1 MSVYNTVTIT
11 RPKRAGHNLS
21 HNVRTDARIGELF
34 LISRPIECV
43 PGDTMKLG
51 NISEVQLAPMVSP
64 SKGQLDYETF
74 CFFVS
79 NDMLK
84 ASSDSD
90 TFTNILSSMLDES
103 PKALPLSVSSTP
115 VELRSYAEQMGIP
128 AGFVAAGKNL
138 LLYPLRSI
146 VKIYNDWI
154 RDENLQSEI
163 PLNGISNYVIKANR
177 FHINYKKNRIT
188 SAFTSPQK
196 GKDLR
201 MPIGNYAPIVL
212 VNDSVHWLGDA
223 GQSNS
228 HTIAINVG
236 TQPVNLPIALVN
248 GTNTDD
254 QIDAA
259 NSRISNALTSQLQ
272 ADLRQV
278 TGVSIDDLR
287 LYNKLQ
293 KWEERN
299 QLYGSRPKEFLLGNY
314 GIAPNDEVLDRP
326 VLIGHTRTPVIISNV
341 TANIE
346 SSNTS
351 TAFSGFQGSKAGN
364 GSSNS
369 RYYYGKWLCKE
380 FGWIIT
386 LGCLRPRYQHVGGV
400 HPSLIKSNVYDFF
413 NSIFQTLGQV
423 PIKQGEVFGLSDNFN
438 SIFGYTDP
446 YNELRGLEDMTT
458 GVLTDSSLESW
469 SINRKYAS
477 DQTPASVIE
486 VNPSDYDYLFEVQ
499 SITLGNGDS
508 IPAPHA
514 IIESQMVVK
523 AVRPVSKYPHHTL

>member
-21 HNVRTDARIGELF
+21 HNVRTDARVGEVF
-34 LISRPIECV
+34 LIGRPIECV
-43 PGDTMKLG
+43 PGDTMKVG
-51 NISEVQLAPMVSP
+51 NISEVQFAPMVSP
-64 SKGQLDYETF
+64 SKGQIDYETF

-79 NDMLK
+79 NDMLRIGNE
-84 ASSDSD
+84 SS
-90 TFTNILSSMLDES
+90 FTEILASMLEQT
-103 PKALPLSVSSTP
+103 PLPIPVYTATTQSVQI
-115 VELRSYAEQMGIP
+115 RSYLEQMGLP
-128 AGFVAAGKNL
+128 VGFVPSNDKHIIS
-138 LLYPLRSI
+138 YPGRAI
-146 VKIYNDWI
+146 CKIFNDWI
-154 RDENLQSEI
+154 RDENLQSEV
-163 PLNGISNYVIKANR
+163 PLTLASVYTSTR
-177 FHINYKKNRIT
+177 FNINYKKNRIT

-196 GKDLR
+196 GKELR
-201 MPIGNYAPIVL
+201 LPVGNYAPIVL
-212 VNDSVHWLGDA
+212 TGSLN
-223 GQSNS
+223 
-228 HTIAINVG
+228 
-236 TQPVNLPIALVN
+236 PVPANKIVEGLQTYVDLKTHLVN
-248 GTNTDD
+248 PPDNNVFDVDGNHPEYFNNSFDD
-254 QIDAA
+254 LIKTRYQV
-259 NSRISNALTSQLQ
+259 
-272 ADLRQV
+272 DLRNV
-278 TGVSIDDLR
+278 TGVSINDLR

-351 TAFSGFQGSKAGN
+351 TVFSGFQGSKAGN
-364 GSSNS
+364 GSAGS

-413 NSIFQTLGQV
+413 NPIFQTLGQV
-423 PIKQGEVFGLSDNFN
+423 PIKQGEVYGLSSNFN
-438 SIFGYTDP
+438 DVFGYTDP

-477 DQTPASVIE
+477 DQTPSSVIK

-499 SITLGNGDS
+499 SMTLGDGS
-508 IPAPHA
+508 TIPAPHA

>member
-21 HNVRTDARIGELF
+21 HNVRTDARIGEVF

-43 PGDTMKLG
+43 PGDTMKVG
-51 NISEVQLAPMVSP
+51 NISEVQFAPMVSP
-64 SKGQLDYETF
+64 SKGQIDFETF

-79 NDMLK
+79 NDMLQ
-84 ASSDSD
+84 ASSDDGS
-90 TFTNILSSMLDES
+90 FTEILTSLLDNS
-103 PKALPLSVSSTP
+103 PKNLPNYNSVSTP
-115 VELRSYAEQMGIP
+115 VALRSYAEQMGLP
-128 AGFVAAGKNL
+128 AGFSLIGKNIVR
-138 LLYPLRSI
+138 YPGRSI
-146 VKIYNDWI
+146 AKIYNDWI
-154 RDENLQSEI
+154 RDENLQSEVN
-163 PLNGISNYVIKANR
+163 LDNFGFVSSNR
-177 FHINYKKNRIT
+177 FLINYKKNRIT

-196 GKDLR
+196 GKELR
-201 MPIGNYAPIVL
+201 MPVGNYAPIVST
-212 VNDSVHWLGDA
+212 NDPAARALISQYNPSTPIPIIQPIIAQGSPNSPFSSSSVI
-223 GQSNS
+223 NE
-228 HTIAINVG
+228 AI
-236 TQPVNLPIALVN
+236 
-248 GTNTDD
+248 
-254 QIDAA
+254 
-259 NSRISNALTSQLQ
+259 ISNRLKGWINENMQV
-272 ADLRQV
+272 DLRAV
-278 TGVSIDDLR
+278 TGVSINDLR

-346 SSNTS
+346 SSNNS
-351 TAFSGFQGSKAGN
+351 TPFSGFQGSKAGN
-364 GSSNS
+364 GFSNS

-400 HPSLIKSNVYDFF
+400 HPSLIKSNVYDYF
-413 NSIFQTLGQV
+413 NSIFQNLGQV
-423 PIKQGEVFGLSDNFN
+423 PIKQGEVYGLSSNFN
-438 SIFGYTDP
+438 QTFGYTDP

-458 GVLTDSSLESW
+458 GVLTDSTLESW

-477 DQTPASVIE
+477 DQTPASVIT

-499 SITLGNGDS
+499 NISLGDGTS

-514 IIESQMVVK
+514 IIESQMIVK

>member
-34 LISRPIECV
+34 LVSRPIECV

-79 NDMLK
+79 NDMLYVNG
-84 ASSDSD
+84 DSGI
-90 TFTNILSSMLDES
+90 FTEILASMLDDT
-103 PKALPLSVSSTP
+103 PKSLPNWNQSVNT
-115 VELRSYAEQMGIP
+115 VTLRSYAEQMGMP
-128 AGFVAAGKNL
+128 VGFSTANKNIVG
-138 LLYPLRSI
+138 YPSRAI
-146 VKIYNDWI
+146 AKIYNDWI
-154 RDENLQSEI
+154 RDENLQSEVSLTNYGF
-163 PLNGISNYVIKANR
+163 LNGSR
-177 FHINYKKNRIT
+177 FNINYKKNRIT
-188 SAFTSPQK
+188 SVFTSPQK
-196 GKDLR
+196 GKELKL
-201 MPIGNYAPIVL
+201 PVGNYAPIV
-212 VNDSVHWLGDA
+212 VNSSVNVVPANVNSSGTLINAQFVNTNNTSQIFETSNQSQAANFNAKFDSVLTNRYQVDLSTATGL
-223 GQSNS
+223 
-228 HTIAINVG
+228 TIN
-236 TQPVNLPIALVN
+236 
-248 GTNTDD
+248 
-254 QIDAA
+254 
-259 NSRISNALTSQLQ
+259 
-272 ADLRQV
+272 
-278 TGVSIDDLR
+278 DLR

-346 SSNTS
+346 SSNSS
-351 TAFSGFQGSKAGN
+351 TEFSGFQGSKAGN
-364 GSSNS
+364 GSANS

-413 NSIFQTLGQV
+413 NPIFQTLGQIPV
-423 PIKQGEVFGLSDNFN
+423 KQGEVYGLSSNFN
-438 SIFGYTDP
+438 SVFGYTDP

-469 SINRKYAS
+469 SINRKYAQ
-477 DQTPASVIE
+477 DQTPASVIT
-486 VNPSDYDYLFEVQ
+486 VNPTDYDYLFEVQ
-499 SITLGNGDS
+499 QVTLGDS
-508 IPAPHA
+508 SKIPAPHA